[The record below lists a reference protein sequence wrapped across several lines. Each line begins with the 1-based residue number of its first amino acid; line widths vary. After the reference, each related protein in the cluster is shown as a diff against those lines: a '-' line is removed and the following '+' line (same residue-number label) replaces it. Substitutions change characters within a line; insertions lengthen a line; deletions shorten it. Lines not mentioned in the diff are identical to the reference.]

1 MVNFYFKLAYT
12 SNTRTYDIDLSHT
25 TAILYDRLKTLVQND
40 FGLNSFD
47 IVIAGQ
53 DQAERA
59 QSIPKNNSILRH
71 ILNNNT
77 SRAFYIRNGQ
87 TSDIQLPETQLYN
100 QMSEQLYER
109 PTVHIIQTVG
119 RSMRYHSNMVINDIQ
134 AEQTQTDQTQTEQTQ
149 TDECPICTI
158 SSRQTQLHTH
168 YNCSH
173 QICDNCY
180 SNWRQTNYHNHN
192 RCPICRSD

>member
-12 SNTRTYDIDLSHT
+12 SNTRTYDINLSHT
-25 TAILYDRLKTLVQND
+25 TAVLYDRLKTLVQND

-59 QSIPKNNSILRH
+59 QSIPKNTIIFRH
-71 ILNNNT
+71 ILNNNIN
-77 SRAFYIRNGQ
+77 RAFYIRNGQ
-87 TSDIQLPETQLYN
+87 TSDIQLPQSDSESIQIDQSENSECYECPVCTISSTETQLY
-100 QMSEQLYER
+100 
-109 PTVHIIQTVG
+109 
-119 RSMRYHSNMVINDIQ
+119 
-134 AEQTQTDQTQTEQTQ
+134 
-149 TDECPICTI
+149 
-158 SSRQTQLHTH
+158 TH
-168 YNCSH
+168 YSCSH